1 MKNVTESALYRC
13 TITDKYDNIVYALFN
28 VSVID
33 PNGYTVTLDDRTKGA
48 AAINGIV
55 NGGKYSG
62 ETTFTI
68 ACEDACAVLCTT
80 DGENYTRLTGTEG
93 GNGYSFNID
102 VTQDVT
108 VLVALKGDVNLDG
121 VLKNQDVTMA
131 KAANLGKRTLSKLQ
145 EMVADVTGDGVFK
158 NQDIT
163 KYKAALLGKTTLSW
177 DI

>member
-1 MKNVTESALYRC
+1 M
-13 TITDKYDNIVYALFN
+13 
-28 VSVID
+28 
-33 PNGYTVTLDDRTKGA
+33 
-48 AAINGIV
+48 
-55 NGGKYSG
+55 
-62 ETTFTI
+62 
-68 ACEDACAVLCTT
+68 
-80 DGENYTRLTGTEG
+80 
-93 GNGYSFNID
+93 
-102 VTQDVT
+102 T